1 MKFAIEAARDL
12 KDLIRRLSV
21 GLGKLDRDVKELQ
34 TFVGFRADFDVATYD
49 TYDIFTAET
58 EAGRENFSYLF
69 ANIIYDSKETYA
81 TDKGIY
87 KIPSDGYYQMYM
99 QIDAY
104 YFSEEDDVIISLDKN
119 GEVVSRFCQTQAGDS
134 SSNYVKILGQT
145 TLYFNKD
152 DRLDLKVYCW
162 ADNSFRLS
170 NGGHGAST
178 ETQNKGAFWEVRK
191 VGT

>member
-34 TFVGFRADFDVATYD
+34 TFVGFRADYDYATYGAD
-49 TYDIFTAET
+49 ETFTAQT
-58 EAGRENFSYLF
+58 EATRQNFSYVF
-69 ANIIYDSKETYA
+69 ATKVYDSKETYA
-81 TDKGIY
+81 IDKGIY

-99 QIDAY
+99 QIDAF

-119 GEVVSRFCQTQAGDS
+119 GEVISRFCQTQAGDS

-152 DRLDLKVYCW
+152 DKLDLKVYCW
-162 ADNSFRLS
+162 VDTSFRLS
-170 NGGHGAST
+170 FGPHGASGVT
-178 ETQNKGAFWEVRK
+178 KAKGAFWEVRK